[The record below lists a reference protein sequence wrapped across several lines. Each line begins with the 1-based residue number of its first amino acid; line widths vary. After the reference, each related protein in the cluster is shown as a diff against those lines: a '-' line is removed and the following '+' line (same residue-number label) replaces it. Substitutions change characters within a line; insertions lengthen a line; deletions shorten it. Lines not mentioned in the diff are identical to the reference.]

1 MGPLKII
8 IVLEKYGSA
17 YQLGGEGVE
26 GASPQLLSAPLWSH
40 KPLDADVLIDG
51 TNWGE
56 VDLTSLEGVEQ
67 NDLYHVKSALCTLQE
82 FVK

>member
-40 KPLDADVLIDG
+40 KTTDVDILVDG

-56 VDLTSLEGVEQ
+56 VKLENLSADERI
-67 NDLYHVKSALCTLQE
+67 NLYHVKSALCMLRCI
-82 FVK
+82 K